1 MGEDEQKPSP
11 PKGEEKPKEASQSA
25 ASFMTTEH
33 FTLQTGRASTISES
47 NGRASLFLV
56 TVSSALVALGFIGQS
71 SEMGQPFLVFA
82 LILLPSL
89 LALGAFTFVRV
100 LETALEDML
109 YLLAM
114 SRIRHYFVEQ
124 SPELRRY
131 LVMSIHDDVESAS
144 ASTSTVK
151 FSIPGLQ
158 ILLTSAGM
166 ISMINSVIGGVFSA
180 IVAGLFGITAPLTL
194 VIIGFIVFGLMFFVQ
209 TRYQQTAWKRA
220 VDDYKPLFPAPNV
233 DKAQAI
239 PER

>member
-1 MGEDEQKPSP
+1 MELR
-11 PKGEEKPKEASQSA
+11 QS
-25 ASFMTTEH
+25 
-33 FTLQTGRASTISES
+33 
-47 NGRASLFLV
+47 
-56 TVSSALVALGFIGQS
+56 
-71 SEMGQPFLVFA
+71 FLVFA

-89 LALGAFTFVRV
+89 LALGMFTFLRV

-109 YLLAM
+109 YLFAM

-124 SPELRRY
+124 SPELRPY
-131 LVMSIHDDVESAS
+131 LVMSIHDDVDSAS

-166 ISMINSVIGGVFSA
+166 ISIINSVI
-180 IVAGLFGITAPLTL
+180 AGLFGITAPLTL
-194 VIIGFIVFGLMFFVQ
+194 VIIGFIAFGLTFFVQ
-209 TRYQQTAWKRA
+209 MRYQQTAWKRA